1 MTAMKL
7 KNKKIIVTGVSFIGI
22 HLVKRLLNE
31 GVSKIGVVNLTTRVL
46 SNCKEYIKDIEFK
59 VADLRNFETAKKMI
73 SGYDIVIHLA
83 ADHGGRGYIDLQQGN
98 TASNFLLDG
107 SVFKACLEENI
118 EKIFYASSG
127 CVYPNYLQ
135 NDRSKKIYLKEND
148 VKPPY
153 DADNIYGWAK
163 LMGELTLKQYYKDFG
178 LKSVIGRFYTVYGP
192 CARESHAV
200 IATIAKAFIHQ
211 DPFEVWGDG
220 NQIRNWTYVD
230 DVVNGIVLALKHVEN
245 GLAINMGTSERIT
258 VDNMVSSVLKKMNFN
273 PGNIKHISMP
283 IGPLNR
289 VADISLAKKI
299 LGWEP
304 QMVFETGLQKTIE
317 WYISTHKQEYIK
329 SNLQRLLLHHQ

>member
-7 KNKKIIVTGVSFIGI
+7 KNKKIIVTGASFIGI

-31 GVSKIGVVNLTTRVL
+31 SVSKIGVVNLTTRIL
-46 SNCKEYIKDIEFK
+46 SNCKEFIKDIEFK
-59 VADLRNFETAKKMI
+59 VADLRSFETAKKMI
-73 SGYDIVIHLA
+73 SGHDIVIHLA

-135 NDRSKKIYLKEND
+135 KDITKKLYLKEGY

-178 LKSVIGRFYTVYGP
+178 LKSAIGRFFTVYGP
-192 CARESHAV
+192 YARESHSV

-211 DPFEVWGDG
+211 DPFEVWGG
-220 NQIRNWTYVD
+220 GGQIRNWTYVD
-230 DVVNGIVLALKHVEN
+230 DIVNGIVLALEHVEN

-258 VDNMVSSVLKKMNFN
+258 VDNMVSSVLKKMNFI
-273 PGNIKHISMP
+273 PRNIKHISMP
-283 IGPLNR
+283 TGPLNR
-289 VADISLAKKI
+289 VADMRLAKKV

-304 QMVFETGLQKTIE
+304 QMVFETGLKKTIE
-317 WYISTHKQEYIK
+317 WYTSTHEQEYVK
-329 SNLQRLLLHHQ
+329 SNLQRLLLHH